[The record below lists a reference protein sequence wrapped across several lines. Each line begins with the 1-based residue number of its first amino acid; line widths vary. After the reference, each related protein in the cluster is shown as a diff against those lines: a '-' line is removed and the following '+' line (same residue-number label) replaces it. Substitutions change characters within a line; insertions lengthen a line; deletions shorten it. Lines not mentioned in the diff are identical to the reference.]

1 MSKQTRR
8 NHSSTFKARY
18 ALAALKGDRT
28 MAELK
33 ASRGVDTVSE
43 NPRETDHNC
52 CNPEG
57 RIPLP
62 PRLKASHRNLS
73 AD

>member
-8 NHSSTFKARY
+8 NHSSTFKARV

-33 ASRGVDTVSE
+33 ASSGVDTISE
-43 NPRETDHNC
+43 RPQETAHNC
-52 CNPEG
+52 SS
-57 RIPLP
+57 L
-62 PRLKASHRNLS
+62 
-73 AD
+73 D